1 LALVAFPNIKL
12 AFPEVTPMTR
22 ILIAASLLAMVAAT
36 SVYAAALTEE
46 QVEGVQKAIKAIEC
60 TVEDGDIMA
69 KGDGY
74 KADDVECKDGN
85 YDMTLDKDFKI
96 TGKEKED

>member
-1 LALVAFPNIKL
+1 MSIDGALGSGIAKLSNLA
-12 AFPEVTPMTR
+12 ET
-22 ILIAASLLAMVAAT
+22 
-36 SVYAAALTEE
+36 
-46 QVEGVQKAIKAIEC
+46 
-60 TVEDGDIMA
+60 DIIA

-74 KADDVECKDGN
+74 KADDVECKDGQ